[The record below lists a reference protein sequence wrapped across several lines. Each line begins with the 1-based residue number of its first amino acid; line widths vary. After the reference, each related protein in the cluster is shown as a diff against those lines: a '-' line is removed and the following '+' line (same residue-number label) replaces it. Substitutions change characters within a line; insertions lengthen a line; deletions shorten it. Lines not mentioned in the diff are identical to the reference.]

1 MGSGAFEARLSFRAA
16 LFATAAFALSP
27 QGASAQTATPDTSPS
42 SSAEQQADSTVAQS
56 EDPTD
61 IVVTAQRREERLQD
75 VPLSIA
81 VVTGKELRDKDIRDI
96 TRLEQVVPG
105 LRIGRSGAAARPAI
119 RGVYTEA
126 IQATSDPRIGF
137 YIDEIYQSRLQQ
149 TTAAFV
155 DLERVEV
162 QKGPQGT
169 LFGRNSLAGNIA
181 LTSAR
186 PRDQVD
192 AGAAAIYGS
201 FNRVKLEGFVNVPIT
216 EGVAFRVAGALDRHD
231 AIYKSTVTKA
241 ADVGDL
247 DYQFVRASLR
257 VAPPGFDDRLEV
269 LVRGSYFH
277 QDDRGLGSFNAKN
290 IGAVVDPSLIRQPGQ
305 SVTFSGATFP
315 FPDGYN
321 GGNYATGVL
330 VPFSPVFRDGIPD
343 INGADIGIP
352 IGGKYDVLFDF
363 TNPLNKVKA
372 KNASAIINFDVTDNI
387 RLRSLTGY
395 TDFSYENRADGD
407 GGPINI
413 REFYFITT
421 AKTLTQELQLQS
433 SNPASPLQYTVGAF
447 YMDDKIGEGSGSV
460 FSTSNYSTVTAAAAG
475 LPVLFAD
482 GGNCGYTFLPRVPNC
497 NLNNAVSNDSATP
510 VRARTKSYAAYGQ
523 ASYNFAD
530 RLTLTAGARYTV
542 DDKEYRQAAQA
553 GGAFTTS
560 VAAFVA
566 ARNAAALAAGQPAPF
581 PSAAGYRAILPYSP
595 DRADANFQCGGLT
608 AANFGVAGT
617 NVVVGSIPNYFITRC
632 GERKFK
638 YWTYRVAADY
648 KITPDNM
655 IYASFSTGVH
665 SGGFGAAFTPTDI
678 PQGTFSTFD
687 AERSR
692 AFEIGTKNSFFDRKL
707 QVNASIF
714 YNEYLDNQVQGTQF
728 VSTGPNTN
736 VSISTIANVGD
747 TKAPGAEINFIARPV
762 RGLSVRGALNYLR
775 ARNTVAPLGIFTSGL
790 CSISTG
796 SGPCVT
802 NPVEARAG
810 LGSGFFPNP
819 FTNPEL
825 FSPIRNSAGTI
836 VGYDS
841 LFFGRKTRVQ
851 NAPDWSGSLGASYEI
866 ALPGGATVT
875 PEADLLYSDEY
886 LLSASTPNVTQEAYA
901 KVDARVTFR
910 TADDNISVQAFVQNL
925 TNKATLGR
933 ITTGTLSAQG
943 TYSDPRT
950 YGVRVGY
957 RF

>member
-1 MGSGAFEARLSFRAA
+1 L
-16 LFATAAFALSP
+16 
-27 QGASAQTATPDTSPS
+27 
-42 SSAEQQADSTVAQS
+42 
-56 EDPTD
+56 
-61 IVVTAQRREERLQD
+61 
-75 VPLSIA
+75 
-81 VVTGKELRDKDIRDI
+81 
-96 TRLEQVVPG
+96 
-105 LRIGRSGAAARPAI
+105 
-119 RGVYTEA
+119 
-126 IQATSDPRIGF
+126 
-137 YIDEIYQSRLQQ
+137 
-149 TTAAFV
+149 
-155 DLERVEV
+155 
-162 QKGPQGT
+162 
-169 LFGRNSLAGNIA
+169 
-181 LTSAR
+181 
-186 PRDQVD
+186 
-192 AGAAAIYGS
+192 
-201 FNRVKLEGFVNVPIT
+201 
-216 EGVAFRVAGALDRHD
+216 
-231 AIYKSTVTKA
+231 
-241 ADVGDL
+241 
-247 DYQFVRASLR
+247 
-257 VAPPGFDDRLEV
+257 
-269 LVRGSYFH
+269 
-277 QDDRGLGSFNAKN
+277 
-290 IGAVVDPSLIRQPGQ
+290 
-305 SVTFSGATFP
+305 
-315 FPDGYN
+315 
-321 GGNYATGVL
+321 
-330 VPFSPVFRDGIPD
+330 
-343 INGADIGIP
+343 
-352 IGGKYDVLFDF
+352 
-363 TNPLNKVKA
+363 
-372 KNASAIINFDVTDNI
+372 
-387 RLRSLTGY
+387 
-395 TDFSYENRADGD
+395 
-407 GGPINI
+407 
-413 REFYFITT
+413 
-421 AKTLTQELQLQS
+421 
-433 SNPASPLQYTVGAF
+433 
-447 YMDDKIGEGSGSV
+447 
-460 FSTSNYSTVTAAAAG
+460 
-475 LPVLFAD
+475 
-482 GGNCGYTFLPRVPNC
+482 
-497 NLNNAVSNDSATP
+497 
-510 VRARTKSYAAYGQ
+510 
-523 ASYNFAD
+523 
-530 RLTLTAGARYTV
+530 
-542 DDKEYRQAAQA
+542 
-553 GGAFTTS
+553 
-560 VAAFVA
+560 
-566 ARNAAALAAGQPAPF
+566 
-581 PSAAGYRAILPYSP
+581 
-595 DRADANFQCGGLT
+595 
-608 AANFGVAGT
+608 
-617 NVVVGSIPNYFITRC
+617 
-632 GERKFK
+632 
-638 YWTYRVAADY
+638 
-648 KITPDNM
+648 

-925 TNKATLGR
+925 TSKATLGR